1 MLGSLFLFRFHRN
14 CNCQCVAFL
23 HFPPIIKMLGKGVL
37 SPEMVEGAQSGLQR
51 GIEEL
56 RVKYEKIE
64 AQKQAVEA
72 EKAASE
78 RAAFQA
84 SAAGKAAEE
93 ALRVDM
99 RMEDPEVERLRQER
113 LTAMKNARKK
123 MQQGAAEGCGEL
135 REIAEDEFLKEVT
148 NHQFVVVHFYHA
160 EFMTCK
166 VMDKHLR
173 ILAPRCMTTK
183 FLKIDASRSPFFVA
197 KLKIKTLPS
206 LAFFL
211 DGVVVGRQTGFEG
224 LISSATDEDFPTPK
238 LHQVLRFH
246 GMLGLEEMKAAREE
260 LEGDGDDAED
270 YETSEGGQSSAFRDL
285 LASRMKR

>member
-1 MLGSLFLFRFHRN
+1 
-14 CNCQCVAFL
+14 
-23 HFPPIIKMLGKGVL
+23 MLGKGVL

-64 AQKQAVEA
+64 AQKEAAAA
-72 EKAASE
+72 EKAATE

-99 RMEDPEVERLRQER
+99 RMEDPEIERLRQER
-113 LTAMKNARKK
+113 LAAMKNARKK
-123 MQQGAAEGCGEL
+123 QQQGAAEGCGEL

-148 NHQFVVVHFYHA
+148 NHPFVVVHFFHA

-206 LAFFL
+206 LALFL

-224 LISSATDEDFPTPK
+224 LITSATDEDFPTHK

-246 GMLGLEEMKAAREE
+246 GMLGEAEMKSAREE
-260 LEGDGDDAED
+260 LEGDADEED
-270 YETSEGGQSSAFRDL
+270 YDTSGDGGSSSAFREM
-285 LASRMKR
+285 LASRMMR